1 MTKFVSHMAGYFI
14 FIAALFLHNYLDY
27 RNGNRGPPNT
37 GVELYIVL
45 FVVGKW
51 LTSLK
56 NMWTYG
62 YQVNIRLIL
71 LVVLILHPILFF
83 FIFIYMYLFI
93 CIRQQSPQTS

>member
-71 LVVLILHPILFF
+71 LVVLILHPVSYTHLT
-83 FIFIYMYLFI
+83 LPTN
-93 CIRQQSPQTS
+93 REV